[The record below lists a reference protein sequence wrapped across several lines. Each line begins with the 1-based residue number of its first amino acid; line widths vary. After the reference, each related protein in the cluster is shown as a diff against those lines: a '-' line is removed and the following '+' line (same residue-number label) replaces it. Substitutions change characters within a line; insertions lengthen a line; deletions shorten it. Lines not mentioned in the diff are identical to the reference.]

1 MKDENPN
8 CNSLHYLIFD
18 RHETTDHNIMI
29 RIANILYYEVV
40 TSIDEISVYTPV
52 EYYDLQGRKLDGP
65 QSGIVIEKQ
74 GSKVTKKMYH

>member
-1 MKDENPN
+1 
-8 CNSLHYLIFD
+8 
-18 RHETTDHNIMI
+18 MI